1 MKLHKT
7 SINQQTVTS
16 HKTQRMKTKKHNKKD
31 AEDVMDLEIQKAAE
45 NFTFDTEKEP
55 TTLLEA
61 IDNVTMIV
69 RGMDAMDCDV
79 FAPSHCCGNNL
90 DYLSKRLHI
99 TPIQAILLSV
109 CIEEGPTGITF
120 DDFST
125 SLSISKARSMGLAP
139 HLDGMVRNRMLTT
152 SNNYR
157 GEVCYDMPQRIIK
170 TLTDNLDYQ
179 LPQRKAKSD
188 EEVLDLYRCCVVDA
202 KKENMPQ
209 SIILEDIAALLK
221 ENKKIHIVKEIS
233 KMKLNVVSSMI
244 LLFFCDKLVNYEE
257 NIVEI
262 SDLSCLFTNRQ
273 DFFTVR
279 TALRSSHHELL
290 EKGIIENAF
299 NNGMGDICAFSLT
312 DAACEK
318 LLSNIKLSLAEEKVN
333 GLLNSADISPKELF
347 YTDKVG
353 KQVDKLRGF
362 LDNDKYKVL
371 VERMKERFNRC
382 GLTCLMYGGPGT
394 GKTET
399 VYQLARQTGRDI
411 IAIEVPQIRSKW
423 VGESEKNIKAVFEK
437 YRAMVAKDEVAPI
450 LLFNE
455 ADAIIGVRMSGA
467 ERSTDKM
474 ENSIQNII
482 LQEMETLDG
491 IMIATTNLTENLDDA
506 FERRFLYKVEFERPD
521 ASVRAHI
528 WHAMLPELDDN
539 ECKALAEGFDF
550 SGGQIENV
558 ARKFAIDSILGDL
571 DQVDRLTELTTLCS
585 EERINDT
592 MADRRRVGF
601 VA

>member
-1 MKLHKT
+1 
-7 SINQQTVTS
+7 
-16 HKTQRMKTKKHNKKD
+16 MKTKKNNKKN
-31 AEDVMDLEIQKAAE
+31 AEDVMDLEIQQAAE

-61 IDNVTMIV
+61 IDNVTAIV
-69 RGMDAMDCDV
+69 HGMDAMDCDL
-79 FAPSHCCGNNL
+79 FEPTHCCGNNL

-120 DDFST
+120 NDFST

-188 EEVLDLYRCCVVDA
+188 EEVLDLYRCCIGDA
-202 KKENMPQ
+202 KKENTPQ

-244 LLFFCDKLVNYEE
+244 LLFFCDQLVNYEE
-257 NIVEI
+257 SVIEI

-273 DFFTVR
+273 DFFPVR
-279 TALRSSHHELL
+279 TALRSGHNELL

-299 NNGMGDICAFSLT
+299 NNGLGDICAFSLSDT
-312 DAACEK
+312 AREK

-333 GLLNSADISPKELF
+333 GLLSSADISPKELY

-362 LDNDKYKVL
+362 LDNENYKVL

-411 IAIEVPQIRSKW
+411 MSIEVPQIKSKW

-437 YRAMVAKDEVAPI
+437 YRAMVAKAEVAPI

-491 IMIATTNLTENLDDA
+491 IMIATTNLTENLDSA

-521 ASVRAHI
+521 ASVREHI
-528 WHAMLPELDDN
+528 WHAMLPELDGN
-539 ECKALAEGFDF
+539 ECKTLAERFDF

-558 ARKFAIDSILGDL
+558 ARKYAIDGILGDL
-571 DQVDRLTELTTLCS
+571 DQVDRLAELTTLCS
-585 EERINDT
+585 DERINDT

>member
-1 MKLHKT
+1 
-7 SINQQTVTS
+7 
-16 HKTQRMKTKKHNKKD
+16 
-31 AEDVMDLEIQKAAE
+31 
-45 NFTFDTEKEP
+45 
-55 TTLLEA
+55 
-61 IDNVTMIV
+61 
-69 RGMDAMDCDV
+69 
-79 FAPSHCCGNNL
+79 
-90 DYLSKRLHI
+90 
-99 TPIQAILLSV
+99 
-109 CIEEGPTGITF
+109 
-120 DDFST
+120 
-125 SLSISKARSMGLAP
+125 MGLAP

-170 TLTDNLDYQ
+170 TLTDNLDYK

-188 EEVLDLYRCCVVDA
+188 EEVLDLYRCCIGDA

-209 SIILEDIAALLK
+209 SIILEDIAAILK

-257 NIVEI
+257 NMIEI

-273 DFFTVR
+273 DFFQVR
-279 TALRSSHHELL
+279 TALRSGHHELL

-299 NNGMGDICAFSLT
+299 NNGLGDICAFSLT

-333 GLLNSADISPKELF
+333 GLLNSADISPKELY

-362 LDNDKYKVL
+362 LDNENYKVL
-371 VERMKERFNRC
+371 VDRMKERFNRC

-411 IAIEVPQIRSKW
+411 MAIEVPQIKSKW

-437 YRAMVAKDEVAPI
+437 YRSMVAKTEVAPI

-539 ECKALAEGFDF
+539 ECRALAEGFDF

-558 ARKFAIDSILGDL
+558 ARKFAIDSILGNL